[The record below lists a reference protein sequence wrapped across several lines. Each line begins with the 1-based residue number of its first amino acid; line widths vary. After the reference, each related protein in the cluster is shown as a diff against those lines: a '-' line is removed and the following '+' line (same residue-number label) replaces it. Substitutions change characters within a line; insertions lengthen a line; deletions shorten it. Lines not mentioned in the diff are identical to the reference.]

1 MRSPHLQGARGGQNL
16 LIAGLESE
24 GAIKGRGFAERHKS
38 QITVYICL
46 TSPRWQRF
54 VGVVAEE
61 SFQEKFKKMGTMG
74 FAKPEGLSYAWVMC
88 ESDWRGNAFQEE
100 NADQD
105 RRKELEKLKDIED
118 KCPCFDMMNA
128 CTVCSE
134 LHMAVALRSDG
145 WLAGGHWAVLPPPS
159 SLLS

>member
-24 GAIKGRGFAERHKS
+24 GAIKGRGFAERRKS
-38 QITVYICL
+38 QITVCICL

-74 FAKPEGLSYAWVMC
+74 FAKPEGLSYA
-88 ESDWRGNAFQEE
+88 
-100 NADQD
+100 
-105 RRKELEKLKDIED
+105 
-118 KCPCFDMMNA
+118 
-128 CTVCSE
+128 
-134 LHMAVALRSDG
+134 
-145 WLAGGHWAVLPPPS
+145 
-159 SLLS
+159 